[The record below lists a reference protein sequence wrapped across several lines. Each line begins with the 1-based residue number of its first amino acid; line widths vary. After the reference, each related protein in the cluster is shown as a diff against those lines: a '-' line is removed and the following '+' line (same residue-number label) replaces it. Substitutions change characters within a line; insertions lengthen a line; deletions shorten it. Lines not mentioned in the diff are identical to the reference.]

1 MTGLRNT
8 DCIYVPFYT
17 SRMLAYMLSVT
28 FGVITIASVFY
39 AKHEAAV
46 ATGDAQAAVSK
57 LTPGVTVTID
67 TSDVYMAGQIE
78 GIAQLLLAVVSIAS
92 AALLYLDTSRR
103 NAVTNAPHVLVSTVF
118 VATTQAKVTSVLP
131 NGTKMPDELV
141 ALFAAKM
148 GISPVYKTKSYLL
161 FMAVTPWAGLIC
173 SCVATAITFM
183 AWQRR
188 AFELPARSSGSSFV
202 SVEK

>member
-17 SRMLAYMLSVT
+17 SRMLAYVLSVT
-28 FGVITIASVFY
+28 FGVITIASVSY

-46 ATGDAQAAVSK
+46 AKGDAQAAASK

-78 GIAQLLLAVVSIAS
+78 GIAQLALAVVSIAS
-92 AALLYLDTSRR
+92 AVLLYLDTSRR
-103 NAVTNAPHVLVSTVF
+103 NAVTNAPHVLRTPWSTCTLAVQFACFAIVTMFILATSVVSTVF
-118 VATTQAKVTSVLP
+118 VATRQATVTSVLP
-131 NGTKMPDELV
+131 NGSKMPDELV

-148 GISPVYKTKSYLL
+148 GISPVYKSKSYRKL
-161 FMAVTPWAGLIC
+161 F
-173 SCVATAITFM
+173 
-183 AWQRR
+183 
-188 AFELPARSSGSSFV
+188 
-202 SVEK
+202 